1 MTGGLRDWSGNLSV
15 SPLTPPHGDYSDLT
29 LPWFHVHQIAG
40 NFLMDGGARWARGNR
55 FRIGSTPMS
64 SRSRRS
70 GSASRLG
77 AAGAAKRLGI
87 PDSSL
92 WNWIRLSRAGRL
104 TAADGAAVPV
114 KRSVTEVEAE
124 NGRLR
129 RELASTKLD
138 LDIVKKSG
146 GVFREGVAV
155 KYAWIDEHRDQ
166 YSVTR
171 MCRQLEVS
179 RTGYGQWRTRPP
191 SDRALANAVL
201 DAQVA
206 AMHAGS
212 QRSYGRPRIV
222 RGLRAQGVPV
232 SHERV
237 RKSLQRQGLRPVYR
251 RPYRVTTDA
260 AHHKPIA
267 PNVLDRRVS
276 GWHVNQAWV
285 GDITYLATGEGWL
298 YLACVMDLASRRI
311 VGWSMSDRL
320 KADLVCQALKSAYWR
335 RKPPAGLI
343 MHSDRGSQYASD
355 SHRQLIKAYR
365 MIQSMSRRANCWDH
379 AAMESFFK
387 TLKVERIHPLRYDTR
402 ALAKLDIVDWIEG
415 FYNRRRMHSSI
426 GYKTPV
432 DAESMLMT
440 A

>member
-1 MTGGLRDWSGNLSV
+1 M
-15 SPLTPPHGDYSDLT
+15 
-29 LPWFHVHQIAG
+29 
-40 NFLMDGGARWARGNR
+40 
-55 FRIGSTPMS
+55 
-64 SRSRRS
+64 
-70 GSASRLG
+70 
-77 AAGAAKRLGI
+77 
-87 PDSSL
+87 
-92 WNWIRLSRAGRL
+92 
-104 TAADGAAVPV
+104 
-114 KRSVTEVEAE
+114 
-124 NGRLR
+124 
-129 RELASTKLD
+129 
-138 LDIVKKSG
+138 
-146 GVFREGVAV
+146 

-267 PNVLDRRVS
+267 LNVLDRRVS

-355 SHRQLIKAYR
+355 SHRQLN
-365 MIQSMSRRANCWDH
+365 QSLPNDSIDEQAGQLLGQRGDGELLQDPKGRAHPSTALRHPRAGEAQHRR
-379 AAMESFFK
+379 
-387 TLKVERIHPLRYDTR
+387 
-402 ALAKLDIVDWIEG
+402 LD
-415 FYNRRRMHSSI
+415 RR
-426 GYKTPV
+426 
-432 DAESMLMT
+432 LL
-440 A
+440 